1 MSSIARVL
9 APRSV
14 TILVARRRVN
24 ELDGTCGYAL
34 EKHTSSPA
42 RNTSHTAQGHVR
54 RPRAQWDLVMI
65 AKVLSVV

>member
-1 MSSIARVL
+1 MSSMARVF

-14 TILVARRRVN
+14 TILVAGGVN
-24 ELDGTCGYAL
+24 ELDGKSGYEL
-34 EKHTSSPA
+34 EKHTSSRV

-65 AKVLSVV
+65 AKVL

>member
-1 MSSIARVL
+1 MSSIARVF

-14 TILVARRRVN
+14 TILVVRGVDG
-24 ELDGTCGYAL
+24 LDETSGYEL
-34 EKHTSSPA
+34 EKHTSSRV

-65 AKVLSVV
+65 AKVL